1 MGSLNRAWQ
10 RLGRLSPLP
19 FVVSVPVLL
28 IAGVALRD
36 QRPIGDAMAFLG
48 VATLAL
54 YVVARPPG
62 RRAVV
67 LQFALLPYLVGAFPL
82 ELLGAPIWLGVAAIP
97 LAGFLV
103 SRDEQAFALGGG
115 RAEGRPPL

>member
-1 MGSLNRAWQ
+1 MGYLNRAWQ

-28 IAGVALRD
+28 MAGVALRD
-36 QRPIGDAMAFLG
+36 QRPIGDALAFLG
-48 VATLAL
+48 VAALVL
-54 YVVARPPG
+54 YVAARPPG

-82 ELLGAPIWLGVAAIP
+82 ELLGLPIWLGVAVIP